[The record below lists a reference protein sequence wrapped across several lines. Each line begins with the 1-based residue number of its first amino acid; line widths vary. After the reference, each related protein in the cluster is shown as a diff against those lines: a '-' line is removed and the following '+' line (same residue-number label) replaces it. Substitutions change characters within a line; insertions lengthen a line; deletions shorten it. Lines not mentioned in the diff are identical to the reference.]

1 MKKTV
6 TWILIADGTQARV
19 LEHTGPGK
27 GLATVKGLDW
37 SIPPL
42 QSQDIDSDRPG
53 RGHSSGGSA
62 RSAMEPKTDPAQHR
76 EAEFVRTVA
85 HELDRKAKDGAF
97 DRLVIAAAPIAL
109 GNLRKV
115 LSDFVKKT
123 IVAELDK
130 DLTNVPTANVD
141 KHFDGIIAV

>member
-19 LEHTGPGK
+19 LEHGGPGK

-42 QSQDIDSDRPG
+42 QAQDINTDRAG
-53 RGHSSGGSA
+53 RGPSGGDMGDFDPVQQ
-62 RSAMEPKTDPAQHR
+62 RETDFVKQLAEVLDTKLR
-76 EAEFVRTVA
+76 E
-85 HELDRKAKDGAF
+85 GAYE
-97 DRLVIAAAPIAL
+97 RLVIAAAPIAL
-109 GNLRKV
+109 GILRKA
-115 LSDFVKKT
+115 LSDHVKKT
-123 IVAELDK
+123 VVAELDK
-130 DLTNVPTANVD
+130 DLTNLPTPQLS